1 MNGIETAK
9 IMLVVNYQHYEMK
22 WCNVRENSRDCY
34 ELTKNTLY
42 NIKSTPQYCHK

>member
-9 IMLVVNYQHYEMK
+9 IMLLVNYQHNEMK
-22 WCNVRENSRDCY
+22 CCNVRANNHDCY

-42 NIKSTPQYCHK
+42 NVKSTPQYSHK